1 MSKALDIT
9 IRDVLYEARRNNK
22 NIDKNKIFKAYMFA
36 AEKHKNQKR
45 KSGESYIIHPLHVAY
60 ILASWGLDT
69 QTICA
74 ALLHDVVEDTNATYE
89 DIEKNFDEE
98 VASLVEGVTK
108 LSNLF
113 KTVEEKKT
121 KK

>member
-9 IRDVLYEARRNNK
+9 IRDVLYEARRSNK
-22 NIDKNKIFKAYMFA
+22 NIDKNKIFKAYTFA

-45 KSGESYIIHPLHVAY
+45 KSGESYIIHSITCSIYFSKL
-60 ILASWGLDT
+60 GLDT

-98 VASLVEGVTK
+98 VASISRR
-108 LSNLF
+108 SN
-113 KTVEEKKT
+113 
-121 KK
+121 